1 MIIPVKTS
9 QGSYDIVLQRG
20 ALNCAGEYLN
30 LNRRVLVVTD
40 SGVPESYAKEV
51 AKNCKSATILTIK
64 EGEQSK
70 NIEVYAEVL
79 KALVENS
86 FTRTDCVV
94 AVGGGVVG
102 DLSGFAAATFMRG
115 IDFYNIHTTVLSQ
128 VDSSIGGKT
137 AIDFMG
143 LKNIVGAFY
152 PPKKV
157 LIDPDT
163 LKTLPDRQIA
173 NGLSEVVKMAATS
186 DIELFELFE
195 KEDALKNIDKVI
207 EMALRIKKA
216 VVEEDERETGLRKVL
231 NFGHTLAHALE
242 SVNSLSNY
250 YHGECVAV
258 GMLAMCSESVRE
270 RLKAVL
276 KKLNLP
282 TELSADADEIIEA
295 SRHDK
300 KAAGDDI
307 TIVYV
312 SEIGKFEL
320 RKIPF
325 GEYEEMIRQVL

>member
-1 MIIPVKTS
+1 
-9 QGSYDIVLQRG
+9 
-20 ALNCAGEYLN
+20 
-30 LNRRVLVVTD
+30 
-40 SGVPESYAKEV
+40 
-51 AKNCKSATILTIK
+51 
-64 EGEQSK
+64 
-70 NIEVYAEVL
+70 
-79 KALVENS
+79 
-86 FTRTDCVV
+86 
-94 AVGGGVVG
+94 
-102 DLSGFAAATFMRG
+102 
-115 IDFYNIHTTVLSQ
+115 

-143 LKNIVGAFY
+143 FKNIVGAFY

-163 LKTLPDRQIA
+163 LKTLPARQIS
-173 NGLSEVVKMAATS
+173 NGLCEALKMAATS
-186 DIELFELFE
+186 DSELFELFE
-195 KEDALKNIDKVI
+195 KEDALKNIDKII

-216 VVEEDERETGLRKVL
+216 VVEEDEREAGLRKVL

-276 KKLNLP
+276 KKLSLP

>member
-20 ALNCAGEYLN
+20 ALERAGEYLN

-40 SGVPESYAKEV
+40 SGVPASYAKEV
-51 AKNCKSATILTIK
+51 AKNCKTAKILTIK

-70 NIEVYAEVL
+70 NIEVYAEIL
-79 KALVENS
+79 KALVEGS

-102 DLSGFAAATFMRG
+102 DLAGVAAASFMRC
-115 IDFYNIHTTVLSQ
+115 IDFYNIPTTVLSQ

-163 LKTLPDRQIA
+163 LKTLPARQIS
-173 NGLSEVVKMAATS
+173 NGLCEALKMAATNDS
-186 DIELFELFE
+186 ELFELFE
-195 KEDALKNIDKVI
+195 KEDALKNIDKII
-207 EMALRIKKA
+207 EMALRIKKS
-216 VVEEDERETGLRKVL
+216 VVEEDEREAGLRKVL